1 MSEQEPYRRKEAAAL
16 AYDPMR
22 DDAPIVVA
30 AGSGIVAE
38 NILRTAQEHNVP
50 VVPDQSLA
58 RVLNQLSVGDAIPPD
73 LYAVVAQIL
82 IFVGKVDGAYA
93 AHQARGG

>member
-1 MSEQEPYRRKEAAAL
+1 MADTPERREAAAL
-16 AYDPMR
+16 AFDPER

-30 AGSGIVAE
+30 AGRGLVAE
-38 NILRTAQEHNVP
+38 NILKSAQEHGVP

-82 IFVGKVDGAYA
+82 IFVGRVDGEYG
-93 AHQARGG
+93 ARKT